1 MPKRILL
8 IATDDAVV
16 RATSEQLTARGHT
29 VDTTPDGSDGIQRA
43 RGSPPELVVLQVDL
57 GNGQNGYLLCG
68 KLKKDEVLS
77 RVPVVIVGNPDGFA
91 QHQKLKSRADAY
103 VAQPVNVAELVE
115 TVERLPLPRSAPAAP
130 SAGTPATPAAPVA
143 PSERQG
149 LWGWLRGLFQR

>member
-1 MPKRILL
+1 
-8 IATDDAVV
+8 
-16 RATSEQLTARGHT
+16 
-29 VDTTPDGSDGIQRA
+29 
-43 RGSPPELVVLQVDL
+43 
-57 GNGQNGYLLCG
+57 
-68 KLKKDEVLS
+68 
-77 RVPVVIVGNPDGFA
+77 VVIVGNPDGFA

-130 SAGTPATPAAPVA
+130 SAGIPATPAAPVA